1 MATKLG
7 SLVVRNPGG
16 YGLNFEA
23 ETYMNAPTFAE
34 TADNMVYDVSGRLS
48 NRKGFSKLH
57 ANATIRVAP
66 TLASSPAE
74 PLRTTTSNT
83 KEIIVA
89 ESSHGRAT
97 GDYVTVSGATT
108 NASSGLTTAHINI
121 RAVIT
126 KIDANNWKYY
136 TSGTSTSAASGI
148 VYIFGGSSV
157 VVTSEPSIDS
167 MAVYNYSG
175 SEQLICAS
183 TRNQKIYH
191 SVTPYSSTPT
201 DVTGT
206 VSSTAKA
213 DGNWQFVNF
222 DNKSYGSN
230 EFDGPIIVKSGTG
243 AFAPLTGGIT
253 LGANPIAT
261 TNTSVEMVITYN
273 TAELTIGNGQVVTI
287 SGAAD
292 TNGIAAANINGD
304 RTVKEAPVLNNLA
317 GTGTFKIDAGS
328 SDAASS
334 TGSGGGSSVVATAPG
349 TIPTGGVIH
358 SAFGR
363 LWVQKSYTGTDKNV
377 ISYCG
382 ILTPSSWGVDT
393 AVGGEIDTLGTFGAI
408 AHGYDELVAI
418 SSFDKFLVA
427 FLRNSIIIYSSP
439 DSPNDLGIE
448 RIIQGVGC
456 ISRDSVQQ
464 VGRDLIFLSTNGLQS
479 LRQVIQ
485 ENADIADLSALVR
498 RQFLTS
504 LGAEAN
510 WPNIKSVY
518 NAEDGQYWIKSPNS
532 DLDEVWVFDLHSLD
546 NDIPVRVTK
555 FKGASWDTFT
565 YFQGDVYIGSTG
577 LLGKYDGYVDQS
589 PIDSTKYVCTWRSN
603 PADFGASNLK
613 FLKKFVTTVISG
625 SSDTINVLFESVDTG
640 QSGYE
645 TFVITNT
652 AGASRLSGDGGVI
665 ALWGASDAEWGEA
678 EWGGGAST
686 YYELNGSCAGAG
698 RAWKLGIDFES
709 NGSSIAL
716 EQLAIY
722 AKTGREGR

>member
-23 ETYMNAPTFAE
+23 ETYMDAPTFAE

-66 TLASSPAE
+66 TLGSN
-74 PLRTTTSNT
+74 PLATSTSNT
-83 KEIIVA
+83 KQITVT

-97 GDYVTVSGATT
+97 GDYVTVSGATAT
-108 NASSGLTTAHINI
+108 AGQTTGELNV

-126 KIDANNWKYY
+126 KIDANSWKYF
-136 TSGTSTSAASGI
+136 TSGTSTSATSG
-148 VYIFGGSSV
+148 GGSSV

-222 DNKSYGSN
+222 DNKIYGSN
-230 EFDGPIIVKSGTG
+230 AVDGPIIVKSGTG

-253 LGANPIAT
+253 LGSNPIAT

-273 TAELTIGNGQVVTI
+273 TADLTIGNGQVVTI

-382 ILTPSSWGVDT
+382 TLTPSSWGVDT
-393 AVGGEIDTLGTFGAI
+393 AVGGEIDTLGTFGSI

-464 VGRDLIFLSTNGLQS
+464 VGRDLIFCL
-479 LRQVIQ
+479 
-485 ENADIADLSALVR
+485 
-498 RQFLTS
+498 LT
-504 LGAEAN
+504 A
-510 WPNIKSVY
+510 Y
-518 NAEDGQYWIKSPNS
+518 N
-532 DLDEVWVFDLHSLD
+532 L
-546 NDIPVRVTK
+546 
-555 FKGASWDTFT
+555 
-565 YFQGDVYIGSTG
+565 
-577 LLGKYDGYVDQS
+577 YDRLY
-589 PIDSTKYVCTWRSN
+589 
-603 PADFGASNLK
+603 
-613 FLKKFVTTVISG
+613 KKMQI
-625 SSDTINVLFESVDTG
+625 
-640 QSGYE
+640 
-645 TFVITNT
+645 
-652 AGASRLSGDGGVI
+652 
-665 ALWGASDAEWGEA
+665 
-678 EWGGGAST
+678 
-686 YYELNGSCAGAG
+686 
-698 RAWKLGIDFES
+698 
-709 NGSSIAL
+709 
-716 EQLAIY
+716 
-722 AKTGREGR
+722 